1 MNIKSTFL
9 FLLIFIAFVISAKAQ
24 SGTWTAWVQVYPLN
38 YDPTGNKVEI
48 SFKQNRNCLGY
59 SYYRTRSDFS
69 IENGN
74 VSFYFDYLDC
84 DGKLQSESI
93 TVLLDTPKVDYSA
106 TGTWYIGSRIVR
118 QFRDVVPFIPQPVS
132 ANIGSTN
139 GRSMGQSTADSAAT
153 NRNIANSLKPDLN
166 LVINTFNSAY
176 LTAYQKLPIIQNIQA
191 ERAYAAKLDSC
202 KAQFTIYYKQAVYNY
217 KNGNGDGLNT
227 NLTSLKSTL
236 STMQT
241 YVSMEGDVRLVYKT
255 DTTLSNNSFRPNNA
269 ANINNGSQTV
279 NTINS
284 NTAGLNAQQRQ
295 TQKYINNAQNNS
307 GDAIQQ
313 ATALNLARIQARV
326 HNGSTAQQQQ
336 QIQQIQQQQN
346 TSNAQAT
353 SNLAGALG
361 NLISTISSSNKQN
374 TPPPP
379 PAEDNNTT
387 NTYVPPTTDTPNPPF
402 NSYQYQP
409 PPPAYLTLINTKAP
423 DIDFAQNN
431 GTFKLSDYAGK
442 NILLIFWGSYN
453 QKSVEEVK
461 NATTDNTF
469 LSTQRITIIG
479 IANEYSRYQWTSAIE
494 SNNIT
499 GIEVSELNG
508 IDNDSSAAYHV
519 TDLPVIFLISSS
531 GYILKVSSQY
541 ADIKNYLL
549 SKKQFKHE

>member
-139 GRSMGQSTADSAAT
+139 GRSTGQSTADSAAT

>member
-295 TQKYINNAQNNS
+295 TQKFINNAQNNS

>member
-9 FLLIFIAFVISAKAQ
+9 FLIIFIAFGISAKAQ

>member
-255 DTTLSNNSFRPNNA
+255 DTTLSNNSFHVNNA
-269 ANINNGSQTV
+269 ANINNGSQPV
-279 NTINS
+279 NTING